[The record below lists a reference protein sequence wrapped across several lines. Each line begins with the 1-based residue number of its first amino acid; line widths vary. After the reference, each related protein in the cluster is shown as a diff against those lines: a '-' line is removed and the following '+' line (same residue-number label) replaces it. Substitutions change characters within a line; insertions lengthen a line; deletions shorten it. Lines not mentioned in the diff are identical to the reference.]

1 MYDHNVSSLKLS
13 FINFTIIDA
22 IDIFVVA
29 LLLWQIYRAIRGT
42 AALTIFVGIF
52 IVYIIWVTV
61 RFLEMELLSL
71 ILGQIIGVGVLALLI
86 VFQQEARRYLLMLG
100 NRYSATQKGFLQRLV
115 SGKKTQHSAQYAAEM
130 AAACFAMSATRT
142 GALIAIER
150 TSDLEVY
157 STTGDHIDAEIS
169 TRLIQNIF
177 FKNAPLHDG
186 AMIIKDSRIRSAR
199 CILPSSDNPHI
210 PPHLGM
216 RHRAAIGLTE
226 HSDALVIVVSEE
238 TGRVSAVEAG
248 KIATVRSEQELLKKL
263 TITE

>member
-1 MYDHNVSSLKLS
+1 MG
-13 FINFTIIDA
+13 FIDFGIIDA
-22 IDIFVVA
+22 IDIIVVA

-52 IVYIIWVTV
+52 LVYLLWVVV
-61 RFLEMELLSL
+61 RLLEMELLGL
-71 ILGQIIGVGVLALLI
+71 ILGQVIGVGVLALLI
-86 VFQQEARRYLLMLG
+86 VFQQEVRQYLLIIG
-100 NRYSATQKGFLQRLV
+100 KRYSSTRQGFVRRLITNKHTEQK
-115 SGKKTQHSAQYAAEM
+115 KQYIEDL

-157 STTGDHIDAEIS
+157 ATTCDRIDAQIS
-169 TRLIQNIF
+169 NRLVQNIF

-186 AMIIKDSRIRSAR
+186 AMIIKRDRIWAAR

-210 PPHLGM
+210 PAELGM

-226 HSDALVIVVSEE
+226 HADALVIVVSEE
-238 TGRVSAVEAG
+238 TGHVSVVDDG
-248 KIATVRSEQELLKKL
+248 KREIITTEKQLFNKLKSL
-263 TITE
+263 